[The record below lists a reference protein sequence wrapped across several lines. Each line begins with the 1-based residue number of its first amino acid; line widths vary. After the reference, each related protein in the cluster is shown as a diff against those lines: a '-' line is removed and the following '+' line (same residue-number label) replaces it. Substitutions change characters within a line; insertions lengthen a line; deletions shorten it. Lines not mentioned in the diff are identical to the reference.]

1 MIDKNT
7 VLISGACLF
16 REVRGKR
23 QWFLVKQT
31 KAGEWEIPKV
41 LTRKGESSVRA
52 ALRMMGEKAGISARV
67 LEEAGRAGGATTING
82 KTLPQRHIYY
92 LMLTKT
98 TPVESIGFPESAWLD
113 YSNAVKKLSSKREK
127 QMLKSAREVLEKW
140 KKANQKKRQNS

>member
-1 MIDKNT
+1 
-7 VLISGACLF
+7 
-16 REVRGKR
+16 
-23 QWFLVKQT
+23 
-31 KAGEWEIPKV
+31 
-41 LTRKGESSVRA
+41 
-52 ALRMMGEKAGISARV
+52 MMGEKAGISARV

>member
-52 ALRMMGEKAGISARV
+52 ALRISARV